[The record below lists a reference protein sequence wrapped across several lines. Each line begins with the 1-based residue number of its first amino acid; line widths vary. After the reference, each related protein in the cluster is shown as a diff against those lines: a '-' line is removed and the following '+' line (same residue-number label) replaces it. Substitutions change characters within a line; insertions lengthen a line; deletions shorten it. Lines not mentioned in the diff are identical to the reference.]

1 MSESSFVRLAQYAP
15 DAGFDIMGGD
25 IVVQFNGD
33 KDNLIEALSIVS
45 DCGATGSCRD
55 ARAHYVGGQIV
66 LIDGLPEL
74 HDDVVIMVPSF
85 MVGREAF
92 ETVCGK
98 ETFDYT
104 PPENCPAIDVTRMA
118 LSSSDLVTWYVDGDN
133 ITCEWYGRPDKDQL
147 RRVSLI
153 DGVVSV
159 DSYHSDEDGYWS
171 MCTLAFDQ
179 FQWAQIEAIDS
190 VAVDV
195 EM

>member
-1 MSESSFVRLAQYAP
+1 MSENSFVRLAQYAP
-15 DAGFDIMGGD
+15 DAGFDIIGGD
-25 IVVQFNGD
+25 IVVQFDGD

-55 ARAHYVGGQIV
+55 ARAHCVGGEII

-92 ETVCGK
+92 EMVCGK
-98 ETFDYT
+98 GTFDYI

-118 LSSSDLVTWYVDGDN
+118 LSSSDLVTWYVSGDN
-133 ITCEWYGRPDKDQL
+133 MTCEWYGRLDKDMT
-147 RRVSLI
+147 RRISLI

-159 DSYHSDEDGYWS
+159 NSYYSDEGRWS
-171 MCTLAFDQ
+171 TMCTLPFDQ
-179 FQWAQIEAIDS
+179 FQWEQIEAIDS
-190 VAVDV
+190 VSVDV

>member
-92 ETVCGK
+92 EMVCGK
-98 ETFDYT
+98 GTFDYT
-104 PPENCPAIDVTRMA
+104 PPENCPAIDITRMA
-118 LSSSDLVTWYVDGDN
+118 LSSSDVVTWYVDGDN
-133 ITCEWYGRPDKDQL
+133 MTCEWYGRPDKDQL
-147 RRVSLI
+147 RQISLI
-153 DGVVSV
+153 DGIVGV
-159 DSYHSDEDGYWS
+159 DSYRSDEDGYWS
-171 MCTLAFDQ
+171 MCTLPFDQ
-179 FQWAQIEAIDS
+179 FQWEQIEAIDS
-190 VAVDV
+190 VSVDV